1 MIEIINLTYIYP
13 TGEKALRNISLK
25 IDDGEII
32 AIMGP
37 NGAGKTTLVKHLNGL
52 LQPTEGVVLV
62 NGLNTKTHSIAELSR
77 IVGLVFQ
84 NADHQL
90 FSESVEKEIEF
101 TLKNLGFENEL
112 KNRLNKTLEK
122 FDLLKYKDKSPFSLS
137 GGERKRVALASILCA
152 DPDIIV
158 LDEPTTGQD
167 AIQKR
172 NLIKLIEELKS
183 ENKTI
188 IIVTHDVEFVVDLN
202 PRLIVLSE
210 GQIIAD

>member
-158 LDEPTTGQD
+158 LD
-167 AIQKR
+167 
-172 NLIKLIEELKS
+172 
-183 ENKTI
+183 
-188 IIVTHDVEFVVDLN
+188 
-202 PRLIVLSE
+202 
-210 GQIIAD
+210 